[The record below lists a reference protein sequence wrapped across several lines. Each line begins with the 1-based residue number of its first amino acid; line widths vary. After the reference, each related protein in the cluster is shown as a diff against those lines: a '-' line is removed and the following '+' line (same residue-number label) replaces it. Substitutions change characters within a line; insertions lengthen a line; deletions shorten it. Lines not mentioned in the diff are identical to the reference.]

1 MRIYKFGGAS
11 VQNAESVRNLG
22 KILLLEKEPLI
33 IVVSAMGKTTNAIE
47 KLTEAYF
54 TKNTGRVF
62 ELIDLIKQQHIR
74 IFNDLLRKN
83 RDSKMLGLLDIFS
96 QFESKLK
103 KQPSLNYDYE
113 YDQIVPFGELFST
126 YIVHAYLE
134 ELGMNI
140 DWFDVRE
147 IIKTDNQYR
156 SASVDWEISQRLY
169 NEKMLNHD
177 RYVITQGFIGG
188 TVEGVSTTLGREGS
202 DYTASILAYL
212 SDAEEVVIWKD
223 VPGIMNADPKQFDD
237 CVKLDKI
244 SYHEAIELAF
254 YGAKVIH
261 PKTIQ
266 PIKEKRIP
274 LKVKSFLN
282 PEADGS
288 IISDFDKW
296 DDSVPVYI
304 LKDNQILISI
314 SPRDFSFIMEKHI
327 SQIFALFDK
336 YRAQVNLSQ
345 NSAISFSACVTCDDR
360 HLEKLIVVLKK
371 QFKVLYNTG
380 LQLITIR
387 HYTEDCI
394 TKLLKDKDVLLE
406 QRSRRTTRYVV
417 REK

>member
-1 MRIYKFGGAS
+1 
-11 VQNAESVRNLG
+11 
-22 KILLLEKEPLI
+22 
-33 IVVSAMGKTTNAIE
+33 
-47 KLTEAYF
+47 
-54 TKNTGRVF
+54 
-62 ELIDLIKQQHIR
+62 
-74 IFNDLLRKN
+74 
-83 RDSKMLGLLDIFS
+83 
-96 QFESKLK
+96 
-103 KQPSLNYDYE
+103 
-113 YDQIVPFGELFST
+113 
-126 YIVHAYLE
+126 LE